1 MITVDA
7 AAAAAVDAAAVR
19 RAVHVRLLPPLFL
32 VSLLCQLDRSNLAF
46 AALQMDAD
54 LGISR
59 TIHGLGSGAHL
70 ERPVL

>member
-54 LGISR
+54 LGISL